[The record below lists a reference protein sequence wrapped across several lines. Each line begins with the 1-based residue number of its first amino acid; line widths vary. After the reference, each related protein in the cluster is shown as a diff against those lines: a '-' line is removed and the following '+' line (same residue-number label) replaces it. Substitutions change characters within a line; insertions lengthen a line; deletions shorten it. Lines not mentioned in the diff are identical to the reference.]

1 MHHDTFKRLLKRAQ
15 DEKRWFSEVVEDVVK
30 CGLLCLDESDKL
42 EPKLRLVPKECSDEE
57 NTPN

>member
-1 MHHDTFKRLLKRAQ
+1 MHHATFKQLLARAQ
-15 DEKRWFSEVVEDVVK
+15 AEKKWFSEVVEDVIK

-57 NTPN
+57 SAPD

>member
-1 MHHDTFKRLLKRAQ
+1 MHHETFQQLLKRAK
-15 DEKRWFSEVVEDVVK
+15 DEKKWFSEVVEDVIK

-42 EPKLRLVPKECSDEE
+42 EPKLRLVSKECSDEE